1 MNFLFMAKWFF
12 LFCSYLFLL
21 LFHLVIR
28 FRNKSTI
35 YYSILIYKM
44 HSIRKR
50 NINSCAERWRWQ
62 WCWLWQSK
70 YSNDFFLF
78 SHAHGTMR
86 EEWTKCVDWMK
97 KNGNVPTH
105 SKGPRCFGSHLK
117 MTLAQVNLLFVHSLD
132 SNFMFATPLIFSET
146 HIVMEW

>member
-1 MNFLFMAKWFF
+1 M
-12 LFCSYLFLL
+12 
-21 LFHLVIR
+21 R
-28 FRNKSTI
+28 RDDDD
-35 YYSILIYKM
+35 
-44 HSIRKR
+44 
-50 NINSCAERWRWQ
+50 
-62 WCWLWQSK
+62 
-70 YSNDFFLF
+70 NDVDYGRVNTQMIFFLF